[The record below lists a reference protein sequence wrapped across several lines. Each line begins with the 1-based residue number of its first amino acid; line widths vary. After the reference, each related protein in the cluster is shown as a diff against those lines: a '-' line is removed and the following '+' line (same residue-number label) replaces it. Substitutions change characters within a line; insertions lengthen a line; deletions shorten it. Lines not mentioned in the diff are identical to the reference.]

1 MKIISKIFLFT
12 VILCNVA
19 SVYAQCNTIRKDDC
33 NYRILPEN
41 NSGNPELIINT
52 VEKTVS
58 ENKDSINVTGRLEF
72 CEVRLH
78 AKNKKYSRYP
88 SGKLEGLSIESLY
101 QEILKNNIKHP
112 KIVLAQAILETGWFR
127 SSVCRNK
134 GNLFGL
140 RNPRTHDYYNFND
153 WRESVKA
160 YYDKVQYRYKNKNE
174 NYLLWLKKIGYAE
187 DKGYIE
193 AVMRVLKQL

>member
-1 MKIISKIFLFT
+1 MKIISKIFLLT
-12 VILCNVA
+12 IILCNVA
-19 SVYAQCNTIRKDDC
+19 SVYAQFNTIRKDDC
-33 NYRILPEN
+33 NYRILSEN
-41 NSGNPELIINT
+41 NSGNPELIIGS

-58 ENKDSINVTGRLEF
+58 ENKDSIDVTGRLEF
-72 CEVRLH
+72 CEVRLK
-78 AKNKKYSRYP
+78 AQNKKYSRYP
-88 SGKLEGLSIESLY
+88 SGKLEGLTIESLY

-112 KIVLAQAILETGWFR
+112 KIVLAQAVLETGWFR
-127 SSVCRNK
+127 SSVCRKK

>member
-1 MKIISKIFLFT
+1 MKIIFKIFLFT
-12 VILCNVA
+12 VILCNVT
-19 SVYAQCNTIRKDDC
+19 SVYAHFNTVRKYDC
-33 NYRILPEN
+33 NYRILSEN
-41 NSGNPELIINT
+41 NSGNPELIIGS

-58 ENKDSINVTGRLEF
+58 ENKDSIDVTGRLEF
-72 CEVRLH
+72 CEVRLK
-78 AKNKKYSRYP
+78 AQNKKYCRYP
-88 SGKLEGLSIESLY
+88 SGKLEGLTIESLY

-127 SSVCRNK
+127 SSVCRKK

>member
-1 MKIISKIFLFT
+1 M
-12 VILCNVA
+12 
-19 SVYAQCNTIRKDDC
+19 
-33 NYRILPEN
+33 
-41 NSGNPELIINT
+41 
-52 VEKTVS
+52 
-58 ENKDSINVTGRLEF
+58 
-72 CEVRLH
+72 
-78 AKNKKYSRYP
+78 
-88 SGKLEGLSIESLY
+88 
-101 QEILKNNIKHP
+101 
-112 KIVLAQAILETGWFR
+112 AQAILETGWFR

>member
-1 MKIISKIFLFT
+1 MKIISKIFIWT
-12 VILCNVA
+12 VILRNVA
-19 SVYAQCNTIRKDDC
+19 SVYAQFNTIRKDDC
-33 NYRILPEN
+33 NYRILSEN
-41 NSGNPELIINT
+41 NSGNPELIIGS
-52 VEKTVS
+52 VEKTIS
-58 ENKDSINVTGRLEF
+58 ENKDNIDVTGRLEF
-72 CEVRLH
+72 CEVRLK
-78 AKNKKYSRYP
+78 AQNKKYSRYP
-88 SGKLEGLSIESLY
+88 SGKLEGLTIESLY

>member
-1 MKIISKIFLFT
+1 MKIIFKIFLFT
-12 VILCNVA
+12 VILCNVT
-19 SVYAQCNTIRKDDC
+19 SVYAHFNTVRKDDC

-41 NSGNPELIINT
+41 NSGNPELIIGS
-52 VEKTVS
+52 VEKTIS
-58 ENKDSINVTGRLEF
+58 ENKDNIDVTGRLEF
-72 CEVRLH
+72 CEVRLK
-78 AKNKKYSRYP
+78 AQNKKYNRYP
-88 SGKLEGLSIESLY
+88 SGKLEGLTIESLY

>member
-19 SVYAQCNTIRKDDC
+19 SVYAQFNTIRKDDC

-41 NSGNPELIINT
+41 NSGNPELIIGS

-58 ENKDSINVTGRLEF
+58 ENKDNINVTGRLEF
-72 CEVRLH
+72 CEIRLK

-88 SGKLEGLSIESLY
+88 SGKLEGLTIESLY

-127 SSVCRNK
+127 SSVCRKK

-174 NYLLWLKKIGYAE
+174 NYLIWLKKIRYAE

>member
-1 MKIISKIFLFT
+1 MTI
-12 VILCNVA
+12 ILCNVA
-19 SVYAQCNTIRKDDC
+19 SVYAQFNTIRKDDC
-33 NYRILPEN
+33 NYRILSEN
-41 NSGNPELIINT
+41 NSGNPELIIGS

-58 ENKDSINVTGRLEF
+58 ENKDSIDVTGRLEF
-72 CEVRLH
+72 CEVRLK
-78 AKNKKYSRYP
+78 AQNKKYSRYP
-88 SGKLEGLSIESLY
+88 SGKLEGLTIESLY

-112 KIVLAQAILETGWFR
+112 KIVLAQAVLETGWFR
-127 SSVCRNK
+127 SSVCRKK

>member
-1 MKIISKIFLFT
+1 MKA
-12 VILCNVA
+12 N
-19 SVYAQCNTIRKDDC
+19 
-33 NYRILPEN
+33 
-41 NSGNPELIINT
+41 
-52 VEKTVS
+52 
-58 ENKDSINVTGRLEF
+58 
-72 CEVRLH
+72 
-78 AKNKKYSRYP
+78 NKKYSRYP
-88 SGKLEGLSIESLY
+88 SGKLEGLTIESLY